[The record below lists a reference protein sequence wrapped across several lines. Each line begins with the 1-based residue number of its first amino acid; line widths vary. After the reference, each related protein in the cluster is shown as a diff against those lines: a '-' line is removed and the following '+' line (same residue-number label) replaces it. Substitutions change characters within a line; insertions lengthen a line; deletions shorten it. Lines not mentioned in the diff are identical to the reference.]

1 MKKLFLGMVLTLF
14 ETDSFAGDWRMRKFD
29 MNSDGFITVSEL
41 KELKCSVKLNLFERA
56 DLDND
61 GKLSS
66 KEARKA
72 SSYILNR
79 CKGRVA

>member
-1 MKKLFLGMVLTLF
+1 MKKLFLGVVLSLF
-14 ETDSFAGDWRMRKFD
+14 VTDSFAGDWRMRKFD
-29 MNSDGFITVSEL
+29 MNSDGFITVAEL
-41 KELKCSVKLNLFERA
+41 KELDCKVKMNLFERA
-56 DLDND
+56 DFDND

-72 SSYILNR
+72 SSYLLKR